1 MVNMVAMDDY
11 KTTIQH
17 ILGIL
22 QNNDN
27 DSYLLTIL
35 VKIMFHGNELVLL
48 QFTTFQQN
56 KMAVFDTNLCNFKYL
71 QVMPKY
77 SLVRCRHQPS
87 ASCSVRSKK
96 EI

>member
-1 MVNMVAMDDY
+1 MINMVATDDY

-35 VKIMFHGNELVLL
+35 VKIMFHG
-48 QFTTFQQN
+48 
-56 KMAVFDTNLCNFKYL
+56 K
-71 QVMPKY
+71 
-77 SLVRCRHQPS
+77 
-87 ASCSVRSKK
+87 
-96 EI
+96 